1 MQLTMGASVA
11 TTRFIL
17 KYSIIIYVF
26 IVHTKKQKRRKITCK
41 SYPRSFS
48 CKPSL
53 GEVWKKKFNGRIR
66 NTRSAIHFRLSKLRE
81 AVLFHDE
88 DTGTAY
94 LKVNHKTTYI
104 PLFTADKHPIDGFA
118 LLQKIHRALR
128 K

>member
-1 MQLTMGASVA
+1 MFSFA
-11 TTRFIL
+11 
-17 KYSIIIYVF
+17 
-26 IVHTKKQKRRKITCK
+26 KKQRRRITCK

-53 GEVWKKKFNGRIR
+53 GEVWKKKFNGKVRH
-66 NTRSAIHFRLSKLRE
+66 TRRAIHFRLSKKSRE

-94 LKVNHKTTYI
+94 LRINHKTIYI
-104 PLFTADKHPIDGFA
+104 PLFPSDKHPVDGLS
-118 LLQKIHRALR
+118 LLEKIHRSL